1 VNAVDLLEI
10 DPIYLFLGG
19 LVAAVVIVAEAF
31 YLTFH
36 SASSYRDRV
45 NRRLVTLEGQADR
58 AQALVQLRRERGI
71 NFDGGNLISF
81 LWLNRLIT
89 QSGVTIGVWRLA
101 ALAAVCGVASAGLV
115 YVRTGG
121 LLAAAAA
128 GLAGGILLPLFW
140 LRNRRKKRHTR
151 FALQFPDAIDI
162 IVRSLRAGH
171 PVPVALSM
179 VAREMPDPVGTEF
192 GIALDEITYG
202 SDIETA
208 MRGLYAR
215 VGQED
220 LPLFVTSVAIQSK
233 TGGNLSQILDGLSKL
248 IRERFKMRRKIRSL
262 SAEGRMSALVLSA
275 MPFVVF
281 AGIQVVAP
289 QFYNDVWEKP
299 MVSYVLT
306 GSGLWMLIGVLIM
319 RKLINFKL

>member
-1 VNAVDLLEI
+1 MDFFGV

-19 LVAAVVIVAEAF
+19 LVVAVVIVAEAL
-31 YLTFH
+31 YLTVH

-81 LWLNRLIT
+81 LWLNQLIT

-101 ALAAVCGVASAGLV
+101 LVAVACGAASAGLV
-115 YVRTGG
+115 YFRTGG
-121 LLAAAAA
+121 FAAAAVA
-128 GLAGGILLPLFW
+128 GLAGGVFLPLFW
-140 LRNRRKKRHTR
+140 LRMQRKKRHAK
-151 FALQFPDAIDI
+151 FAMQFPDALDI

-233 TGGNLSQILDGLSKL
+233 TGGNLSHILDGLSKL

-262 SAEGRMSALVLSA
+262 SAEGRMSALVLGA
-275 MPFVVF
+275 MPFAVF
-281 AGIQVVAP
+281 AGIQVIAP
-289 QFYNDVWEKP
+289 QFYNDVWDKP
-299 MVSYVLT
+299 IVSYILT
-306 GSGLWMLIGVLIM
+306 GSGVWMLIGIVIM